1 MQKIND
7 QILKQNQQT
16 RQ

>member
-7 QILKQNQQT
+7 QTLEV
-16 RQ
+16 